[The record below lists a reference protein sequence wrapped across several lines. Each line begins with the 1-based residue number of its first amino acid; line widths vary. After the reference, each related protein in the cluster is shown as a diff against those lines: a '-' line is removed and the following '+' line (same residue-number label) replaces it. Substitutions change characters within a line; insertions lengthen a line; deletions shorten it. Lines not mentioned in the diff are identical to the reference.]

1 MISHISGED
10 IVDSHHVI
18 FKNMAKQTPKATS
31 AKSKRLPQTPL
42 KISYLFILVA
52 YGYVTVLTPNL
63 QALDSNGPK
72 FMTLAFLNLLT
83 FLFLFTNKELRSRSE
98 WYSSFFNT
106 SIGLAYAGLMIF
118 SLLSFF
124 KAINILESVLHFTKI
139 FTTFSA
145 AYLVSI
151 LITADKRN
159 IPYLC
164 LAMTLL
170 LIYDSITVFSGINN
184 FLNGKLASIGELKTV
199 YSNKNILASSIFVK
213 IPFAL
218 WLMVFN
224 KNWLKIFGMV
234 GLLCGATATFFMS
247 TRAFYVG
254 IIALTIVMIIF
265 FIMRYAKTNDKYN
278 MRLMVI
284 YLILVVCGFGIFSSV
299 QKFLYPKEADG
310 FTVSVAARMSTITDP
325 GGAGRVEGW
334 KRSWNVFKE
343 DPILGIGL
351 GNWKIATLKEENQT
365 SIDFTYQ
372 YKAHNDF
379 IETTTE
385 IGIFGGLLFI
395 SIFVL
400 SGWILLMTLHKD
412 PTSEKLKFFFLP
424 AIGLFCYSF
433 DANFNFPQDRP
444 EMQALFG
451 LYAGLAVAITSFYPN
466 KSLVTSQNNNL
477 HLSSILNRT
486 KVNFSLFFNSKQNKK
501 TYNSFSISLIIISG
515 LILAANSYILILN
528 FNSLK
533 LQRFIKVEIN
543 REKLTLPASKFLNG
557 FPPIPDINV
566 VGEPIAV
573 QKARYLINE
582 KRYNEAITLLKNDQS
597 SPYDT
602 RKEYFIAMSYNS
614 QNNIDSSL
622 AYSQKAYNMKP
633 FFFKNIAILCNL
645 LQKKGMIKEGDSI
658 VSKYLRVTKTN
669 KEAWLYASSFYDK
682 AGNMKKAVSV
692 IDSASNHFPT
702 DSLVLKQKSSINRK
716 SVMVLYQGL
725 RNEASAAFNAKKYNE
740 AARLYSELLLKV
752 PTLTEARNFRAFCYY
767 YLKEYN
773 KSNADLDILI
783 SSGITQS
790 NLFNLRGVNYYNL
803 GNKDE
808 ACKNYKIAADMGD
821 KDGLNNYPKL
831 CQPVKQ

>member
-1 MISHISGED
+1 MTSRINAED

-18 FKNMAKQTPKATS
+18 FKNMAKQITNKVGTAKPK
-31 AKSKRLPQTPL
+31 KLQQTPL
-42 KISYLFILVA
+42 KISFLLILIA
-52 YGYVTVLTPNL
+52 YGYVTVVTPNL

-83 FLFLFTNKELRSRSE
+83 FVFLFTKKEVRSRTE
-98 WYSSFFNT
+98 WYYSFFTNK
-106 SIGLAYAGLMIF
+106 IGMAYAVLMIV

-124 KAINILESVLHFTKI
+124 KAINILESVLHFTKV

-151 LITADKRN
+151 LIYADKRN

-164 LAMTLL
+164 VAMTLL
-170 LIYDSITVFSGINN
+170 LIYDSITIFSGINK
-184 FLNGKLASIGELKTV
+184 FLNGKLSSIGELKTV

-218 WLMVFN
+218 WLMVYN
-224 KNWLKIFGMV
+224 RNWLKIFGII
-234 GLLCGATATFFMS
+234 GLLCGITATFFMS

-254 IIALTIVMIIF
+254 TVALTILLIAF
-265 FIMRYAKTNDKYN
+265 FLIRFIKTKDKYN
-278 MRLMVI
+278 VRLI
-284 YLILVVCGFGIFSSV
+284 GLFLILVVCSFGIFSST

-310 FTVSVAARMSTITDP
+310 YTVSVAARMSTITDP
-325 GGAGRVEGW
+325 GGANRVEGW

-365 SIDFTYQ
+365 SVDFTYQ

-385 IGIFGGLLFI
+385 TGIFGGLLFL

-400 SGWILLMTLHKD
+400 SGWILLISLLND
-412 PTSEKLKFFFLP
+412 ATSEKLKFFFLP
-424 AIGLFCYSF
+424 AMGLFCYSF

-451 LYAGLAVAITSFYPN
+451 LYVGLAVA
-466 KSLVTSQNNNL
+466 VTSLYSNKNFVTSNKNTKEF
-477 HLSSILNRT
+477 SSILNRIWDSFP
-486 KVNFSLFFNSKQNKK
+486 VLSKSKLKEQSHLN
-501 TYNSFSISLIIISG
+501 ISLIIFYG
-515 LILAANSYILILN
+515 LILTGCSYILILN

-557 FPPIPDINV
+557 FPSIPDINV

-582 KRYNEAITLLKNDQS
+582 KRYDEAITLLKNDQS

-633 FFFKNIAILCNL
+633 CFFKNI
-645 LQKKGMIKEGDSI
+645 
-658 VSKYLRVTKTN
+658 
-669 KEAWLYASSFYDK
+669 
-682 AGNMKKAVSV
+682 
-692 IDSASNHFPT
+692 
-702 DSLVLKQKSSINRK
+702 
-716 SVMVLYQGL
+716 
-725 RNEASAAFNAKKYNE
+725 
-740 AARLYSELLLKV
+740 
-752 PTLTEARNFRAFCYY
+752 
-767 YLKEYN
+767 EYG
-773 KSNADLDILI
+773 ILI
-783 SSGITQS
+783 I
-790 NLFNLRGVNYYNL
+790 V
-803 GNKDE
+803 
-808 ACKNYKIAADMGD
+808 
-821 KDGLNNYPKL
+821 
-831 CQPVKQ
+831 

>member
-1 MISHISGED
+1 MISLIKEED
-10 IVDSHHVI
+10 TADSLHVI
-18 FKNMAKQTPKATS
+18 FKQMAKQTHNKAATV
-31 AKSKRLPQTPL
+31 KSKRLPETPL
-42 KISYLFILVA
+42 KISYLIILIA
-52 YGYVTVLTPNL
+52 YGYVTVVTPNL

-83 FLFLFTNKELRSRSE
+83 FVFLFTKKEFRSRSE
-98 WYSSFFNT
+98 WYYSFFT
-106 SIGLAYAGLMIF
+106 SKIGIAYAGLMIV

-124 KAINILESVLHFTKI
+124 KAINILESVLHFTKV

-151 LITADKRN
+151 LIYADKRN

-164 LAMTLL
+164 VAMTLL
-170 LIYDSITVFSGINN
+170 LIYDSVTIFSGINK
-184 FLNGKLASIGELKTV
+184 FLNGKLSSIGELKTV

-218 WLMVFN
+218 WLMVYN
-224 KNWLKIFGMV
+224 RNWLKIFGMI
-234 GLLCGATATFFMS
+234 GLLCGITATFFMS

-254 IIALTIVMIIF
+254 TIALTLVIIIF
-265 FIMRYAKTNDKYN
+265 FIIRYTKTKDKYN
-278 MRLMVI
+278 IRLTAI
-284 YLILVVCGFGIFSSV
+284 FLIIVFCSFGIFSSV
-299 QKFLYPKEADG
+299 QKFLYPKESDG
-310 FTVSVAARMSTITDP
+310 YTVSVAARMSTITDP
-325 GGAGRVEGW
+325 GGAFRLEGW

-365 SIDFTYQ
+365 SVDFTYQ

-379 IETTTE
+379 IETTAET
-385 IGIFGGLLFI
+385 GIFGGFLFL

-400 SGWILLMTLHKD
+400 SGWILLVTLLND
-412 PTSEKLKFFFLP
+412 ATSEKLKFFFLP
-424 AIGLFCYSF
+424 AMGLFCYSF

-451 LYAGLAVAITSFYPN
+451 LYVGLAVALYSSKN
-466 KSLVTSQNNNL
+466 LVTSNKNTKDF
-477 HLSSILNRT
+477 SSILNRIRDS
-486 KVNFSLFFNSKQNKK
+486 FPFLSKSTNLKGQ
-501 TYNSFSISLIIISG
+501 SHLSISLIIIYG
-515 LILAANSYILILN
+515 LILTACSYILILN

-557 FPPIPDINV
+557 FPSIPDINV

-582 KRYNEAITLLKNDQS
+582 KRYDEAITLLKNDQS

-633 FFFKNIAILCNL
+633 CFFKNIAILCNL

-658 VSKYLRVTKTN
+658 VSKYLSVTKTN

-682 AGNMKKAVSV
+682 AANMNKAVSV
-692 IDSASNHFPT
+692 IDSAARYFPT
-702 DSLVLKQKSSINRK
+702 DTLVLKQKSSIHRK
-716 SVMVLYQGL
+716 AVMVLYQGL
-725 RNEASAAFNAKKYNE
+725 RNEASAAFNAKRYDD
-740 AARLYSELLLKV
+740 AARLYSELLIKA

-767 YLKEYN
+767 YLKEYV
-773 KSNADLDILI
+773 KSNNDIDILI
-783 SSGITQS
+783 SSGMTQS

-831 CQPVKQ
+831 CQPVKK